1 MLDGIDQVDWASY
14 HHAYGPANDVPDD
27 VRALRSSD
35 PEVRADA
42 LGRLYGSVFHQGT
55 RWRASQHV
63 VPFLVELAS
72 DPNAGHRAD
81 IVGLLAHL
89 AVGYPESWLARGF
102 DDGGL
107 VSGDA
112 SFEAGRNKHQMDELD
127 VYEAVCAEAERLILL
142 SSDQDP
148 TVRHA
153 IAFTLAFLPRIGD
166 ASLHVLAL
174 LTESETDSRLRANAL
189 ISVAI
194 LAQSM
199 GKASPVD
206 FASFLESQD
215 TIVRYAAAIGLVRLP
230 AGDPSPALACLI
242 DAIAEP
248 PEPSLYWNEGDLAA
262 FAAVTLAGASDPIAG
277 QVIEVLCEQ
286 VKDAEGPAAERL
298 IGPMLQMLF
307 RDGPRS
313 VPEHASELSGLQV
326 HALEALAESASV
338 WNVAG
343 MMYANVA
350 QLFRRYALPSTQ
362 DEMRSYL
369 SA

>member
-1 MLDGIDQVDWASY
+1 MLDGIDDVVWVSY
-14 HHAYGPANDVPDD
+14 HHAYGPAVDVPDD
-27 VRALRSSD
+27 VRALRSRD

-55 RWRASQHV
+55 RWRSSQHV

-72 DPNAGHRAD
+72 DPDTGHRSD

-102 DDGGL
+102 EEGGL

-112 SFEAGRNKHQMDELD
+112 SFEAGGNEYHVDQLD
-127 VYEAVCAEAERLILL
+127 VYEAVCAEGERLVLL
-142 SSDQDP
+142 ATDEDP

-153 IAFTLAFLPRIGD
+153 IAFTLALLPRIGGD
-166 ASLHVLAL
+166 SLPVLAL
-174 LTESETDSRLRANAL
+174 LTESEVDPRLRANAL
-189 ISVAI
+189 VSVAI

-199 GKASPVD
+199 GRTSPVD
-206 FASFLESQD
+206 FAAFLESHEP
-215 TIVRYAAAIGLVRLP
+215 IVRYAAAIGLVRLP
-230 AGDPSPALACLI
+230 AGDLSAAVACLTG
-242 DAIAEP
+242 AIAEP

-262 FAAVTLAGASDPIAG
+262 FAALTLAVAPDPISG
-277 QVIEVLCEQ
+277 QAIEVLREQ

-313 VPEHASELSGLQV
+313 VPDRSSELSGPQRYS
-326 HALEALAESASV
+326 LEVLAKSTSV

-343 MMYANVA
+343 MMYANVS
-350 QLFRRYALPSTQ
+350 QLFLRYGLPSTQ
-362 DEMRSYL
+362 DEMRAYL